1 MSLEITETE
10 RERFLIHLQKRSR
23 VQSMPE
29 KEQEIIR
36 LSNENVSLKEIR
48 RAVKSN
54 NGYVTQVRAR
64 ARRQGLL

>member
-10 RERFLIHLQKRSR
+10 RERFSTHLQKRSR
-23 VQSMPE
+23 IQSMPE

-36 LSNENVSLKEIR
+36 LSNENVSLKDIR
-48 RAVKSN
+48 RTVKSN

-64 ARRQGLL
+64 ARRQGLI

>member
-23 VQSMPE
+23 VHSMPE

-48 RAVKSN
+48 RAVRSN
-54 NGYVTQVRAR
+54 NGYVTQVRAK
-64 ARRQGLL
+64 ARRQGLI